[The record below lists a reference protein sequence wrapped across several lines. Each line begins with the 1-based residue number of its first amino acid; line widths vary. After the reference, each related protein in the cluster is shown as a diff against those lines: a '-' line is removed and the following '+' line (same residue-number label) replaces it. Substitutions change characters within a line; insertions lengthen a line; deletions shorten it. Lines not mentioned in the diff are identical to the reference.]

1 MTRTTGTRW
10 VIACATVLVLLGGCG
25 GASEVTDPN
34 GEPSPTVEPS
44 TSADEPTTATFTTP
58 QTEDPGRTEDPDGG
72 GGDDEVAVD
81 LPGLPI
87 GGFHEVDPVDPT
99 VRCVVVNFSGP
110 PDLVPPEANLEITG
124 LAVEPAGAY
133 GWAADGCNGF
143 GPCLDSPGVLDAG
156 GQCGVRVDQVATV
169 PDGTGAL
176 SVTSGSIDCATEA
189 RAVCEQFA
197 AEVEAAPP
205 DTIEW
210 DDALTEWVPDM
221 ATTTEASTTGTPTTI
236 ATETT
241 TTTETSTIGSTGA
254 GTDTTSAVTATT
266 KATPG
271 EVSTSPDAP
280 TSTG

>member
-1 MTRTTGTRW
+1 MTPTTGPRW
-10 VIACATVLVLLGGCG
+10 VIACVTALVLVAGCG
-25 GASEVTDPN
+25 ESEVTDPA
-34 GEPSPTVEPS
+34 GEPSPTVETS
-44 TSADEPTTATFTTP
+44 TSADEPATETFTSP
-58 QTEDPGRTEDPDGG
+58 PTEDDERTEDPDG

-99 VRCVVVNFSGP
+99 VRCVVVNWSGP

-156 GQCGVRVDQVATV
+156 GQCGVRVDQVAAV
-169 PDGTGAL
+169 PDGTGVL
-176 SVTSGSIDCATEA
+176 SVTSGSIDCAPEA

-197 AEVEAAPP
+197 AEVEAAQP

-210 DDALTEWVPDM
+210 DDALTEWVPDT
-221 ATTTEASTTGTPTTI
+221 ATTTESSTI
-236 ATETT
+236 DT
-241 TTTETSTIGSTGA
+241 TTTETSTTGSTGA
-254 GTDTTSAVTATT
+254 GTDTTSTGTATT
-266 KATPG
+266 EATPG